1 MCSNYV
7 NFSTKDWRFLCNF
20 AAEMFRVYARY

>member
-1 MCSNYV
+1 MCTIYV

-20 AAEMFRVYARY
+20 AAEMFAYTRK